1 MLFLKESEVFC
12 SVHCFCFKT
21 FKYIYIYIFQL
32 HAVSFLDRMHTVSKS
47 TKMFHRYDWGV
58 DSGSG
63 WQYLQIQ
70 ILFSVCLG
78 TLLFI
83 TVELLPKLFVPFTH
97 LSLLVHWHSSC
108 HFWKQI
114 FSSFS
119 VYEFGPST
127 KCCVPPPSPFPS
139 PPPRPLPLFPSWT
152 LQVGCQ
158 YNYMGLVLMT
168 IVLDSHD
175 AAIILKYKWFM
186 VTISDMPLSTLIR
199 QNTNLNKNSGCIVR
213 YWNKGFFLAKQ
224 CIICR

>member
-21 FKYIYIYIFQL
+21 FKYIYFSSMLYLSSIICI
-32 HAVSFLDRMHTVSKS
+32 VSKS

-83 TVELLPKLFVPFTH
+83 TVELLPKLFVLFTH

-127 KCCVPPPSPFPS
+127 KCCVLPPFPPS
-139 PPPRPLPLFPSWT
+139 PPPPPPSSSTFPQLNITCRLP
-152 LQVGCQ
+152 V
-158 YNYMGLVLMT
+158 
-168 IVLDSHD
+168 
-175 AAIILKYKWFM
+175 
-186 VTISDMPLSTLIR
+186 
-199 QNTNLNKNSGCIVR
+199 
-213 YWNKGFFLAKQ
+213 
-224 CIICR
+224 